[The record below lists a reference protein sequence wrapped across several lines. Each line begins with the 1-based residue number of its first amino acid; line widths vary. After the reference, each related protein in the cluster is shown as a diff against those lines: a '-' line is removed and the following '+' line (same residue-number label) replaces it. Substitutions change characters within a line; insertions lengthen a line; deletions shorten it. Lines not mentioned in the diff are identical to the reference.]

1 MKELSIEIREANLD
15 DAKAIAYV
23 HVESWRS
30 SYAGIIA
37 DSYLNSLEYKEREA
51 MWVEILSQGPDQESQ
66 CFVAVDQGTEEV
78 IGFCSSGPA
87 RLKDEQF
94 FAKGEIYALYLLK
107 SYQGLGIGR
116 QLFEAARY
124 HLLSIDLKP
133 FMLWVLE
140 QNPNFRF
147 YQKMQGKAV
156 GKATTS
162 IGDSMLPEVAFAWD
176 V

>member
-1 MKELSIEIREANLD
+1 MKELSIEIREATLE

-30 SYAGIIA
+30 SYAGIIP
-37 DSYLNSLEYKEREA
+37 DSFLNDLDYKEREA
-51 MWVEILSQGPDQESQ
+51 MWVQILSQGTGQESQ
-66 CFVAVDQGTEEV
+66 SFVAVDQSTEEV
-78 IGFCSSGPA
+78 IGFSSSGPA

-94 FAKGEIYALYLLK
+94 FAKGEIYAIYLLK

-124 HLLSIDLKP
+124 HLLGLDLKP

-147 YQKMQGKAV
+147 YQKMQGKSV
-156 GKATTS
+156 GRANTS
-162 IGDSMLPEVAFAWD
+162 IGDSVLPEVAFAWD
-176 V
+176 A